1 MDGGRGSRLVGRQLL
16 LLLLLSRA
24 PLPSCRWLL
33 PTIVPPPPSPFL
45 VLLVPLQVADAVYHA
60 NAHVLLQGDAC
71 FRFEELPARG
81 GLTLQLMDADKMD
94 APPGESGPGRERKR

>member
-1 MDGGRGSRLVGRQLL
+1 M
-16 LLLLLSRA
+16 
-24 PLPSCRWLL
+24 
-33 PTIVPPPPSPFL
+33 
-45 VLLVPLQVADAVYHA
+45 QVADAVYHA

-94 APPGESGPGRERKR
+94 APPGAFEWGDGARRWWGVIGAGVACSERR